1 MTSQDDDTV
10 GGSARTEPGANG
22 HEPRRRTIVGSGPD
36 GDGGTARAGSGTTR
50 ADSGTAR
57 ADGGTARADGE
68 TTRADGGTTRA
79 DGGTA
84 TVDPSAV
91 DGERNATIMDYR
103 GSIPLWRRLSYPHR
117 RLIRRSI
124 LYVTIAV
131 ITLIILFPVLWML
144 TSAIRPI
151 TDVITRNPSLIP
163 SDVTTAHFRELFF
176 DSRFPIYLR
185 NTIVVTAGV
194 VFLSTTLAT
203 LGGYGL
209 TRIDIPRKRT
219 FARGVLFTYMFPP
232 VLLAIPMYIL
242 WSNIGLINT
251 YVGLILAITARVLPF
266 SLWLMWKFFLN
277 VPYSLEESAQMA
289 GATRFQAFKDVALP
303 MAKPG
308 IIAVAIL
315 AFAFAWGD
323 YTMALIL
330 MTDLDMFVIT
340 TGIEASF
347 FAGGQVHWGLVL
359 AGCAVAL
366 VPPLLFVYFLQKY
379 YIHGMNVGGTP

>member
-1 MTSQDDDTV
+1 MSTETDESARAV
-10 GGSARTEPGANG
+10 GGA
-22 HEPRRRTIVGSGPD
+22 D
-36 GDGGTARAGSGTTR
+36 AGEST
-50 ADSGTAR
+50 
-57 ADGGTARADGE
+57 
-68 TTRADGGTTRA
+68 
-79 DGGTA
+79 
-84 TVDPSAV
+84 PSV
-91 DGERNATIMDYR
+91 MDYR
-103 GSIPLWRRLSYPHR
+103 GNVPLWRHLTYRHR
-117 RLIRRSI
+117 RLVRRTI
-124 LYVTIAV
+124 LYVGIAM
-131 ITLIILFPVLWML
+131 ITMVILFPVLWML
-144 TSAIRPI
+144 TSAVRPVS
-151 TDVITRNPSLIP
+151 DVVTRNPSLIP
-163 SDVTTAHFRELFF
+163 STVTLAHFETLFF

-185 NTIVVTAGV
+185 NTIIVTTGV
-194 VFLSTTLAT
+194 VVLSTTFAT

-209 TRIDIPRKRT
+209 TRIDMPLKQT

-242 WSNIGLINT
+242 WSNVGLINT
-251 YVGLILAITARVLPF
+251 HLGLILAITARVLPF

-323 YTMALIL
+323 YTMALVL

-347 FAGGQVHWGLVL
+347 YAGGQIRWGLVL
-359 AGCAVAL
+359 AGSAVAL

-379 YIHGMNVGGTP
+379 YVHGMAAGGAP

>member
-1 MTSQDDDTV
+1 MSRGNDDTI
-10 GGSARTEPGANG
+10 GGDE
-22 HEPRRRTIVGSGPD
+22 RRRATD
-36 GDGGTARAGSGTTR
+36 G
-50 ADSGTAR
+50 
-57 ADGGTARADGE
+57 
-68 TTRADGGTTRA
+68 GGTTKT

-84 TVDPSAV
+84 TVDPTGV
-91 DGERNATIMDYR
+91 GGETTATIMDYR

-117 RLIRRSI
+117 RLIRRSL
-124 LYVTIAV
+124 LYVAIAMM
-131 ITLIILFPVLWML
+131 TLVILFPVLWIM
-144 TSAIRPI
+144 TSAVRPMGEI
-151 TDVITRNPSLIP
+151 ITRNPSLVP
-163 SDVTTAHFRELFF
+163 TEVTTMHFRELFF

-185 NTIVVTAGV
+185 NTIIVTAGV
-194 VFLSTTLAT
+194 VFLSTTFAT

-242 WSNIGLINT
+242 WSNIGLLNT
-251 YVGLILAITARVLPF
+251 HVGLILAITARVLPF

-330 MTDLDMFVIT
+330 MTDLDMYVIT

-347 FAGGQVHWGLVL
+347 FAGGQIDWGLVL
-359 AGCAVAL
+359 AACAVTL
-366 VPPLLFVYFLQKY
+366 VPPIAFVYFLQKY
-379 YIHGMNVGGTP
+379 YLYGFGAGGAL

>member
-1 MTSQDDDTV
+1 MTRQDDHDGSRRMI
-10 GGSARTEPGANG
+10 GGEGS
-22 HEPRRRTIVGSGPD
+22 RRMTG
-36 GDGGTARAGSGTTR
+36 GDGRRSDSASGSRSESDARAKP
-50 ADSGTAR
+50 
-57 ADGGTARADGE
+57 
-68 TTRADGGTTRA
+68 

-84 TVDPSAV
+84 TVDPTGV
-91 DGERNATIMDYR
+91 GGESNATIMDYR

-124 LYVTIAV
+124 LYVAIVAL
-131 ITLIILFPVLWML
+131 TLVILFPVLWIL
-144 TSAIRPI
+144 LSALRPI
-151 TDVITRNPSLIP
+151 GEIITRNPSLVP
-163 SDVTTAHFRELFF
+163 SEVTTSHFRELFF

-185 NTIVVTAGV
+185 NTVIVTTGV
-194 VFLSTTLAT
+194 VILSTTFAT

-242 WSNIGLINT
+242 WSNIGLLNT

-359 AGCAVAL
+359 AGSAVAL
-366 VPPLLFVYFLQKY
+366 IPPLLFVYFLQKY
-379 YIHGMNVGGTP
+379 YIHGMSAGGAP

>member
-1 MTSQDDDTV
+1 MSRGTDDGTV
-10 GGSARTEPGANG
+10 GEGGPRRPTDGGGTGTRSVAGSASE
-22 HEPRRRTIVGSGPD
+22 
-36 GDGGTARAGSGTTR
+36 TAAGS
-50 ADSGTAR
+50 AK
-57 ADGGTARADGE
+57 
-68 TTRADGGTTRA
+68 A

-84 TVDPSAV
+84 TVDPTGIG
-91 DGERNATIMDYR
+91 GETGASIMDYR
-103 GSIPLWRRLSYPHR
+103 GSIPLWRQLSYPHR

-124 LYVTIAV
+124 LYLAV
-131 ITLIILFPVLWML
+131 AALTLVILFPVLWIL

-151 TDVITRNPSLIP
+151 GEVVTRNPSLIP
-163 SDVTTAHFRELFF
+163 TEVTTSHFRELFF

-185 NTIVVTAGV
+185 NTVIVTAGV
-194 VFLSTTLAT
+194 VVLSTTFAT

-242 WSNIGLINT
+242 WSNIGLLNT

-347 FAGGQVHWGLVL
+347 F
-359 AGCAVAL
+359 
-366 VPPLLFVYFLQKY
+366 
-379 YIHGMNVGGTP
+379 

>member
-1 MTSQDDDTV
+1 MSLDTDTDD
-10 GGSARTEPGANG
+10 A
-22 HEPRRRTIVGSGPD
+22 
-36 GDGGTARAGSGTTR
+36 
-50 ADSGTAR
+50 
-57 ADGGTARADGE
+57 
-68 TTRADGGTTRA
+68 
-79 DGGTA
+79 
-84 TVDPSAV
+84 
-91 DGERNATIMDYR
+91 NATIMDYR
-103 GSIPLWRRLSYPHR
+103 GNIPLWRHLRYRHR
-117 RLIRRSI
+117 RLLRRSI
-124 LYVTIAV
+124 LYIGIAMVTMA
-131 ITLIILFPVLWML
+131 ILLPVLWML
-144 TSAIRPI
+144 VSAVRPI
-151 TDVITRNPSLIP
+151 SEIITRNPSLLP
-163 SDVTTAHFRELFF
+163 STVTVEHFSTLFF

-185 NTIVVTAGV
+185 NTVIVTVGV
-194 VFLSTTLAT
+194 VFMATTAAT

-209 TRIDIPRKRT
+209 TRIDIPFKRT

-242 WSNIGLINT
+242 WSNIGMINT
-251 YVGLILAITARVLPF
+251 YLGLILAITARVLPF

-330 MTDLDMFVIT
+330 MTDLDMYVIT

-347 FAGGQVHWGLVL
+347 FAGGQIQWGLVL
-359 AGCAVAL
+359 AGSAVAL
-366 VPPLLFVYFLQKY
+366 LPPLVFVYFLQKY
-379 YIHGMNVGGTP
+379 YVHGMSAGGAL